1 MHDSMLDPGKARW
14 FGKAHG
20 ERGGPVPATIAELTA
35 LCLFAPPC
43 CGHIALCDGACRDAR
58 PDDAKFAD
66 ARFAARSGPFS
77 AGRHG
82 RFAEDDRR

>member
-1 MHDSMLDPGKARW
+1 MLEPGKARW
-14 FGKAHG
+14 FGKALP

-58 PDDAKFAD
+58 RDDDAVGFGAY
-66 ARFAARSGPFS
+66 AAGD
-77 AGRHG
+77 
-82 RFAEDDRR
+82 ERR

>member
-1 MHDSMLDPGKARW
+1 MLDPGKARW
-14 FGKAHG
+14 FGKAPG

-58 PDDAKFAD
+58 PDDMK
-66 ARFAARSGPFS
+66 FAARSGPLS

-82 RFAEDDRR
+82 RFTEDDPR